1 MSLALDMK
9 RNAAPRFA
17 APVLA
22 GIGLMEKIP
31 LSLVQLAARIAIARV
46 FWQSAQTKLASW
58 QVTEQLFA
66 YEYNLP
72 LLDPALAAR
81 LGTAAELVGALLVA
95 FGFASRLGALILLGV
110 TATIQVFVFPQN
122 WPDHLLWAS
131 LLLLI
136 IARGPGFMSFDWVI
150 RRLFAGRS

>member
-1 MSLALDMK
+1 MSLTLEMK
-9 RNAAPRFA
+9 RGATPRLA
-17 APVLA
+17 MPVLA
-22 GIGLMEKIP
+22 GIGLLEKLP
-31 LSLVQLAARIAIARV
+31 LSLVQLAARIAVARV
-46 FWQSAQTKLASW
+46 FWQSAQTKLQSW

-72 LLDPALAAR
+72 LIDPVLAAR
-81 LGTAAELVGALLVA
+81 LGTAAELIGALLVA

-110 TATIQVFVFPQN
+110 TATIQIFVFPQN

-136 IARGPGFMSFDWVI
+136 VARGPGFVSLDWVV
-150 RRLFAGRS
+150 RRLFAGRM